1 MVNLIVT
8 KILYLIYLLQVKNIK
23 VSYLHLHH
31 FKFGFKKLRKMDNKY
46 RDLIEQTFDFPQEG
60 FNVIDDELYFYDIP
74 LMDIIKKYGT
84 PLKITYLPKISSQIQ
99 KAKKL
104 FNVAMARADY
114 KGKYT
119 YCYCTKSSHFSFVVE
134 EALKHDIHLET
145 SYAYDIEIIN
155 KLYQR
160 RKITK
165 DTFIICNGFKQKGYT
180 SRIAR
185 LINTGFKNV
194 IPVLD
199 NKEELATYRRS
210 VKQPFKLGIRIAAE
224 EEPNFPFYTSRLG
237 IRAKDILEFYVDKI
251 EGNEHRFQL
260 KMLHIFLNKGIKDD
274 IYYWSE
280 LNKIINLYCQLKKIC
295 PELDS
300 INIGGGFPIKHSLG
314 FEYDY
319 QFMINEIVS
328 NIKKACKKAKVPMPN
343 IYTEF
348 GSFTV
353 GESMAHIYS
362 VAAQKIQND
371 REIWYMIDS
380 SFITTLPDTWGIGER
395 FLMLPINKW
404 ENEYQRVVLGG
415 ITCDS
420 HDYYDSEEHINEVF
434 LPKLT
439 SNGDDKSN
447 KEKLYLG
454 FFHTG
459 AYQDQISGYGGIK
472 HCLIPSPKHIIVGRD
487 KNGKLVDWVYAK
499 EQTAQSMLKIL
510 GYL

>member
-1 MVNLIVT
+1 MTNSYDSL
-8 KILYLIYLLQVKNIK
+8 VK
-23 VSYLHLHH
+23 
-31 FKFGFKKLRKMDNKY
+31 
-46 RDLIEQTFDFPQEG
+46 QTFHFPQEG
-60 FNVIDDELYFYDIP
+60 FEVNDQDYLEFNGVDL
-74 LMDIIKKYGT
+74 KYLIEKHGT
-84 PLKITYLPKISSQIQ
+84 PLKLTYLPKIGMQIN
-99 KAKKL
+99 KAKQMFAHAIK
-104 FNVAMARADY
+104 
-114 KGKYT
+114 KHKYEGT
-119 YCYCTKSSHFSFVVE
+119 YNYCYCTKSSHFSFAVQ
-134 EALKHDIHLET
+134 EALQHNIHLET
-145 SYAYDIEIIN
+145 SYAYDLEIIN
-155 KLYQR
+155 QLYKR
-160 RKITK
+160 KKITK
-165 DTFIICNGFKQKGYT
+165 ETFIVCNGYKQKSYT
-180 SRIAR
+180 SRISK
-185 LINTGFKNV
+185 LINSGFKNV

-199 NKEELATYRRS
+199 NKEELLAYKKS
-210 VKQPFKLGIRIAAE
+210 AKNQFNLGIRVAAE

-237 IRAKDILEFYVDKI
+237 IRAKDILEFYVDEI
-251 EGNEHRFQL
+251 EGYEDKFQL

-300 INIGGGFPIKHSLG
+300 INIGGGFPIKHSLK

-319 QFMINEIVS
+319 QFMINEIVG

-343 IYTEF
+343 IFTEF

-362 VAAQKIQND
+362 VLSEKRQND
-371 REIWYMIDS
+371 RETWYMIDS
-380 SFITTLPDTWGIGER
+380 SFITTLPDTWGIGEK

-404 ENEYQRVVLGG
+404 DNEYQRVVLGG

-434 LPKLT
+434 LPKIKNADTTDL
-439 SNGDDKSN
+439 DN
-447 KEKLYLG
+447 KTPLYIG

-472 HCLIPSPKHIIVGRD
+472 HCLIPSPKHIIIEKD
-487 KNGKLVDWVYAK
+487 KNGKLIDWVNAK
-499 EQTAQSMLKIL
+499 EQTAASMLKIL

>member
-1 MVNLIVT
+1 MAL
-8 KILYLIYLLQVKNIK
+8 VKKNHELEQEMTNTYTSLVK
-23 VSYLHLHH
+23 
-31 FKFGFKKLRKMDNKY
+31 
-46 RDLIEQTFDFPQEG
+46 QTFHFPQEDFDLNDNG
-60 FNVIDDELYFYDIP
+60 YLEFNGLDIKALID
-74 LMDIIKKYGT
+74 KYGT
-84 PLKITYLPKISSQIQ
+84 PLKLSYLPKIGMQIN
-99 KAKKL
+99 KAKKM
-104 FNVAMARADY
+104 FEAAFKRH
-114 KGKYT
+114 KYEGAYN

-134 EALKHDIHLET
+134 EALKHNIHLET

-155 KLYQR
+155 QLYKR
-160 RKITK
+160 KKITK
-165 DTFIICNGFKQKGYT
+165 DTFIICNGFKQKTYT

-185 LINTGFKNV
+185 LINTGFNNV

-199 NKEELATYRRS
+199 NKAELQMYKRS
-210 VKQPFKLGIRIAAE
+210 VRKPFKLGIRVAAE
-224 EEPNFPFYTSRLG
+224 EEPTFPFYTSRLG
-237 IRAKDILEFYVDKI
+237 IRAKDILEFYVDEI
-251 EGNEHRFQL
+251 EGYEDKFQL

-280 LNKIINLYCQLKKIC
+280 LNKIINLYCQLRKIC

-319 QFMINEIVS
+319 QFMIYEIVG

-343 IYTEF
+343 IFTEF

-362 VAAQKIQND
+362 VVGEKVQND
-371 REIWYMIDS
+371 RERWYMIDS
-380 SFITTLPDTWGIGER
+380 SFITTLPDTWGIGEK
-395 FLMLPINKW
+395 FLMLPVNKW

-415 ITCDS
+415 MTCDS

-434 LPKLT
+434 LPKLE
-439 SNGDDKSN
+439 SEGNGSDPAN
-447 KEKLYLG
+447 KEPLYVG

-472 HCLIPSPKHIIVGRD
+472 HCLIPSPKHVIVGYD
-487 KNGKLVDWVYAK
+487 KNGKLTDWLHAK
-499 EQTAQSMLKIL
+499 QQTAQSMLKIL

>member
-1 MVNLIVT
+1 MTNTYTSL
-8 KILYLIYLLQVKNIK
+8 VK
-23 VSYLHLHH
+23 
-31 FKFGFKKLRKMDNKY
+31 
-46 RDLIEQTFDFPQEG
+46 QTFHFPQEDFDINDDG
-60 FNVIDDELYFYDIP
+60 YLEFNGLDIKALID
-74 LMDIIKKYGT
+74 KYGT
-84 PLKITYLPKISSQIQ
+84 PLKLSYLPKIGNQIE
-99 KAKKL
+99 KAKKM
-104 FNVAMARADY
+104 FANAI
-114 KGKYT
+114 KKHKYEGSYN

-134 EALKHDIHLET
+134 EALKNNIHLET

-155 KLYQR
+155 QLYKR
-160 RKITK
+160 RKINK
-165 DTFIICNGFKQKGYT
+165 DIFIICNGYKQRAYT

-185 LINTGFKNV
+185 LINTGFSNV

-199 NKEELATYRRS
+199 NKDELQLYKRS
-210 VKQPFKLGIRIAAE
+210 VRQPFKLGIRVAAE
-224 EEPNFPFYTSRLG
+224 EEPTFPFYTSRLG
-237 IRAKDILEFYVDKI
+237 IRARDILEFYVDEI
-251 EGNEHRFQL
+251 EGYEDKFQL

-319 QFMINEIVS
+319 QFMINEIVG

-343 IYTEF
+343 IFTEF

-362 VAAQKIQND
+362 VVGEKVQND
-371 REIWYMIDS
+371 RERWYMIDS
-380 SFITTLPDTWGIGER
+380 SFITTLPDTWGIGEK

-415 ITCDS
+415 MTCDS

-434 LPKLT
+434 LPKLE
-439 SNGDDKSN
+439 SENNGNDPAN
-447 KEKLYLG
+447 KEPLYVG

-472 HCLIPSPKHIIVGRD
+472 HCLIPSPRHVIVGYD
-487 KNGKLVDWVYAK
+487 KNGKLTDWLHAK
-499 EQTAQSMLKIL
+499 QQSAQSMLKIL

>member
-1 MVNLIVT
+1 MNNT
-8 KILYLIYLLQVKNIK
+8 YA
-23 VSYLHLHH
+23 
-31 FKFGFKKLRKMDNKY
+31 
-46 RDLIEQTFDFPQEG
+46 DLVDQTFNFPQHDFKVENEYLQYNG
-60 FNVIDDELYFYDIP
+60 LDVKSLID
-74 LMDIIKKYGT
+74 KYGT
-84 PLKITYLPKISSQIQ
+84 PLKLTYLPKIGMQIN
-99 KAKKL
+99 KAKDMFAKA
-104 FNVAMARADY
+104 FKKHQY
-114 KGKYT
+114 EGKYN
-119 YCYCTKSSHFSFVVE
+119 YCYCTKSSHFSFIVE

-145 SYAYDIEIIN
+145 SYAYDIEIVN
-155 KLYQR
+155 KLYE
-160 RKITK
+160 RKKINK
-165 DTFIICNGFKQKGYT
+165 DTFIICNGYKQKSYT

-185 LINTGFKNV
+185 LLNTGFKNV
-194 IPVLD
+194 IPILD
-199 NKEELATYRRS
+199 NKEELKAYKS
-210 VKQPFKLGIRIAAE
+210 VKVPFKVGIRVAAE

-237 IRAKDILEFYVDKI
+237 MRAKDILEFYVDEI
-251 EGNEHRFQL
+251 EGFEHKFQL

-280 LNKIINLYCQLKKIC
+280 LNKVINLYCQLKKIC

-319 QFMINEIVS
+319 QFMINEIVR
-328 NIKKACKKAKVPMPN
+328 NIKVACKRNKVQMPN
-343 IYTEF
+343 IFTEF
-348 GSFTV
+348 GSYTV

-362 VAAQKIQND
+362 VIGEKMQND

-380 SFITTLPDTWGIGER
+380 SFITTLPDTWGIGEK

-404 ENEYQRVVLGG
+404 KDEYQRVTLGG

-439 SNGDDKSN
+439 AGG
-447 KEKLYLG
+447 EPLYVG

-472 HCLIPSPKHIIVGRD
+472 HCLIPSPKHIIVERD

-510 GYL
+510 GYM

>member
-1 MVNLIVT
+1 MNNT
-8 KILYLIYLLQVKNIK
+8 YT
-23 VSYLHLHH
+23 
-31 FKFGFKKLRKMDNKY
+31 
-46 RDLIEQTFDFPQEG
+46 DLVHQTFHFPQEDFKVEDG
-60 FNVIDDELYFYDIP
+60 YLRYNGVDVKALID
-74 LMDIIKKYGT
+74 KYGT
-84 PLKITYLPKISSQIQ
+84 PLKVTYLPKIGMQID
-99 KAKKL
+99 KAKKM
-104 FNVAMARADY
+104 FENAFKRH
-114 KGKYT
+114 KYEAEYF
-119 YCYCTKSSHFSFVVE
+119 YCYCTKSSHFSFIVE
-134 EALKHDIHLET
+134 EALKHNIHLET

-155 KLYQR
+155 RLYER

-165 DTFIICNGFKQKGYT
+165 DINIICNGFKQRPYV
-180 SRIAR
+180 SRIAK
-185 LINTGFKNV
+185 LINSGFKNV

-199 NKEELATYRRS
+199 NKEELEMYKRS
-210 VKQPFKLGIRIAAE
+210 VKVPFKLGIRVAAE
-224 EEPNFPFYTSRLG
+224 EEPSFPFYTSRLG
-237 IRAKDILEFYVDKI
+237 IRPRDILEFYVDKI
-251 EGNEHRFQL
+251 EGYEDKFQL

-300 INIGGGFPIKHSLG
+300 INIGGGFPIKHSLA

-328 NIKKACKKAKVPMPN
+328 TIKKVCKKSKVPVPN

-348 GSFTV
+348 GSYTV

-362 VAAQKIQND
+362 VIAEKTQND

-380 SFITTLPDTWGIGER
+380 SFITTLPDTWGIGEK

-404 ENEYQRVVLGG
+404 ANEYQRVVLGG

-434 LPKLT
+434 LPKT
-439 SNGDDKSN
+439 NGD
-447 KEKLYLG
+447 KEPLYVG

-472 HCLIPSPKHIIVGRD
+472 HCLIPSPKHIIVEKD
-487 KNGKLVDWVYAK
+487 KSGKLIDWVYAK

-510 GYL
+510 GYY